1 MGKRREKPAKELTKK
16 QIAIS
21 RRDRE
26 RQRWLLIGLGIVA
39 LLVIGLLA
47 AGLYQEFVGKPS
59 SPVAVV
65 NGVPI
70 RTDEYQKLWRYQRWN
85 LQNYIARL
93 ESQKAQYQ
101 GQEGAEFLTSYI
113 DQLLQQAQSQ
123 LLSLDTFVL
132 EQAIDRELIRQ
143 GAQKEGIVVTPSEI
157 QAEIEEQFGFVR
169 NPPTPTPT
177 PILTDTQAMTQ
188 TPTPTVAPMTLEE
201 FQKAYE
207 NYLQTLKQV
216 AGLSETDY
224 KKLVE
229 AELLQRK
236 LEAVL
241 QARVPTTAEQ
251 VHARHI
257 LVQNEEMARLVLN
270 RLKAGDDFAAVAKE
284 FSQDTSN
291 KDQGGDLGW
300 FPRGRM
306 VPEFEEVAFSL
317 PVGELSEP
325 VKTQYG
331 YHIIKVEGRDPNRPL
346 DEAALE
352 EARAQALD
360 NWLQEQRA
368 AAQIQ
373 RMLTPDKIPPT
384 PTPQFIR

>member
-1 MGKRREKPAKELTKK
+1 MGRRREKPVKELTKK
-16 QIAIS
+16 QIAIR

-26 RQRWLLIGLGIVA
+26 RQRWLLIGLGVVA
-39 LLVIGLLA
+39 LLVLGLLA
-47 AGLYQEFVGKPS
+47 AGLYQEFVGKPA

-65 NGVPI
+65 NRVPI

-93 ESQKAQYQ
+93 ESQKAQFQ
-101 GQEGAEFLTSYI
+101 GQEGSEFLVSYV
-113 DQLLQQAQSQ
+113 DQLIQQAQSQ

-132 EQAIDRELIRQ
+132 EQAIDRALIRQ
-143 GAQKEGIVVTPSEI
+143 GAEQEGIVVTPSEI
-157 QAEIEEQFGFVR
+157 QAEVEGQFGFVR

-177 PILTDTQAMTQ
+177 PVLTDTQALAE

-201 FQKAYE
+201 FQNAYE
-207 NYLQTLKQV
+207 GYLRTLKQV

-284 FSQDTSN
+284 FSQDPST

-306 VPEFEEVAFSL
+306 VAEFEEVAFSL

-325 VKTQYG
+325 VKTRYG
-331 YHIIKVEGRDPNRPL
+331 YHIIQVEERDPNRPL
-346 DEAALE
+346 DETALE

-373 RMLTPDKIPPT
+373 RMLTPDKVPPT
-384 PTPQFIR
+384 PTLR

>member
-1 MGKRREKPAKELTKK
+1 MGRRREKPVKELTKK
-16 QIAIS
+16 QMAIR

-26 RQRWLLIGLGIVA
+26 RQRWLLIGLGVVA
-39 LLVIGLLA
+39 LLVLGLLA
-47 AGLYQEFVGKPS
+47 AGLYQEFVGKPA

-93 ESQKAQYQ
+93 ESQKAQFQ
-101 GQEGAEFLTSYI
+101 GQEGSEFLVSYV
-113 DQLLQQAQSQ
+113 DQLIQEAQSQ

-143 GAQKEGIVVTPSEI
+143 GAEQEGIVVTPSEI

-177 PILTDTQAMTQ
+177 PVLTDTQALAE
-188 TPTPTVAPMTLEE
+188 TPTPTAAPMTLEE
-201 FQKAYE
+201 FQDAYE
-207 NYLQTLKQV
+207 GYLRTLKQV

-284 FSQDTSN
+284 FSQDPST

-306 VPEFEEVAFSL
+306 VAEFEEVAFSL

-331 YHIIKVEGRDPNRPL
+331 YHIIRVEERDPNRPL
-346 DEAALE
+346 DETALE

-360 NWLQEQRA
+360 HWLQEQRT

-373 RMLTPDKIPPT
+373 RMLTPDKVPPT
-384 PTPQFIR
+384 PTFR

>member
-1 MGKRREKPAKELTKK
+1 MGRRREKPVKELTKK
-16 QIAIS
+16 QIAIR

-26 RQRWLLIGLGIVA
+26 RQRWLLIGLGVVA
-39 LLVIGLLA
+39 LLVLGLLA
-47 AGLYQEFVGKPS
+47 AGLYQEFVGKPA

-65 NGVPI
+65 NRVPI

-93 ESQKAQYQ
+93 ESQKAQFQ
-101 GQEGAEFLTSYI
+101 GQEGSEFLVSYV
-113 DQLLQQAQSQ
+113 DQLIQQAQSQ

-132 EQAIDRELIRQ
+132 EQAIDRALIRQ
-143 GAQKEGIVVTPSEI
+143 GAEQEGIVVTPSEI
-157 QAEIEEQFGFVR
+157 QAEVEGQFGFVR

-177 PILTDTQAMTQ
+177 PVLTDTQALAE

-201 FQKAYE
+201 FQNAYE
-207 NYLQTLKQV
+207 GYLRTLKQV

-284 FSQDTSN
+284 FSQDPST

-306 VPEFEEVAFSL
+306 VAEFEEVAFSL
-317 PVGELSEP
+317 PVGELSKP
-325 VKTQYG
+325 VKTRYG
-331 YHIIKVEGRDPNRPL
+331 YHIIRVEERDPNRPL
-346 DEAALE
+346 DETALE

-373 RMLTPDKIPPT
+373 RMLTPDKVPPT
-384 PTPQFIR
+384 PTFR

>member
-1 MGKRREKPAKELTKK
+1 MGKRREKPTKELTKK
-16 QIAIS
+16 QIAIR

-26 RQRWLLIGLGIVA
+26 RQRWLLIGLGAVA
-39 LLVIGLLA
+39 LLVLGLLA

-59 SPVAVV
+59 SPVAIV

-70 RTDEYQKLWRYQRWN
+70 RTDEYQKLWRYQHWN

-101 GQEGAEFLTSYI
+101 GQEGSEFLAQYI
-113 DQLLQQAQSQ
+113 DQLIQEAQTQ

-132 EQAIDRELIRQ
+132 QQAIDRELIRQ
-143 GAQKEGIVVTPSEI
+143 GAAKEGIVVTPSEI

-177 PILTDTQAMTQ
+177 PILTDTQALTE
-188 TPTPTVAPMTLEE
+188 TPTPTVPPMTLEE
-201 FQKAYE
+201 FQKAYQ
-207 NYLQTLKQV
+207 NYLEDLKQV

-241 QARVPTTAEQ
+241 QARIPTTAEQ

-257 LVQNEEMARLVLN
+257 LVNNEEMARLVLN

-284 FSQDTSN
+284 FSQDTST

-306 VPEFEEVAFSL
+306 VPEFEEAAFSL
-317 PVGELSEP
+317 PVGEVSEP

-331 YHIIKVEGRDPNRPL
+331 YHIIKVEERDPNRPL
-346 DEAALE
+346 DQTALE
-352 EARAQALD
+352 EMRAQALD
-360 NWLQEQRA
+360 NWLAEQRA

-373 RMLTPDKIPPT
+373 RMLTPDKVPVT
-384 PTPQFIR
+384 PAPRSIR

>member
-1 MGKRREKPAKELTKK
+1 MGRRREKPVKELTKK
-16 QIAIS
+16 QMAIR

-26 RQRWLLIGLGIVA
+26 RQRWLLIGLGVVA
-39 LLVIGLLA
+39 LLVLSLLA
-47 AGLYQEFVGKPS
+47 AGLYQEFVGKPA

-93 ESQKAQYQ
+93 ESQKAQFQ
-101 GQEGAEFLTSYI
+101 GQEGSEFLVSYV
-113 DQLLQQAQSQ
+113 DQLIQEAQSQ

-143 GAQKEGIVVTPSEI
+143 GAEQEGIVVTPSEI

-177 PILTDTQAMTQ
+177 PVLTDTQALAE
-188 TPTPTVAPMTLEE
+188 TPTPTAAPMTLEE
-201 FQKAYE
+201 FQDAYE
-207 NYLQTLKQV
+207 GYLRTLKQV

-284 FSQDTSN
+284 FSQDPST

-306 VPEFEEVAFSL
+306 VAEFEEVAFSL

-331 YHIIKVEGRDPNRPL
+331 YHIIRVEERDPNRPL
-346 DEAALE
+346 DETALE

-360 NWLQEQRA
+360 HWLQEQRT

-373 RMLTPDKIPPT
+373 RMLTPDKVPPT
-384 PTPQFIR
+384 PTFR

>member
-1 MGKRREKPAKELTKK
+1 MGRRREKPVKELTKK
-16 QIAIS
+16 QIAIR

-26 RQRWLLIGLGIVA
+26 RQRWLLIGLGVVA
-39 LLVIGLLA
+39 LLVLGLLA
-47 AGLYQEFVGKPS
+47 AGLYQEFVGKPA

-93 ESQKAQYQ
+93 ESQKAQFQ
-101 GQEGAEFLTSYI
+101 GQEGSEFLVSYV
-113 DQLLQQAQSQ
+113 DQLIQQAQSQ

-143 GAQKEGIVVTPSEI
+143 GAEQEGIVVIPSEI
-157 QAEIEEQFGFVR
+157 QAEVEEQFGFVR

-177 PILTDTQAMTQ
+177 PVLTDTQALAE

-201 FQKAYE
+201 FQDAYE
-207 NYLQTLKQV
+207 GYLRTLKQV

-284 FSQDTSN
+284 FSQDPST

-325 VKTQYG
+325 VKTRYG
-331 YHIIKVEGRDPNRPL
+331 YHIIRVEERDPNRPL
-346 DEAALE
+346 DETALE

-373 RMLTPDKIPPT
+373 RMLTPDKVPPT
-384 PTPQFIR
+384 PTLR

>member
-1 MGKRREKPAKELTKK
+1 MVL
-16 QIAIS
+16 
-21 RRDRE
+21 
-26 RQRWLLIGLGIVA
+26 
-39 LLVIGLLA
+39 GLLA
-47 AGLYQEFVGKPS
+47 AGLYQEFVGKPA

-93 ESQKAQYQ
+93 ESQKAQFQ
-101 GQEGAEFLTSYI
+101 GQEGSEFLVSYV
-113 DQLLQQAQSQ
+113 DQLIQEAQSQ

-143 GAQKEGIVVTPSEI
+143 GAEQEGIVVTPSEI

-177 PILTDTQAMTQ
+177 PVLTDTQALAE
-188 TPTPTVAPMTLEE
+188 TPTPTAAPMTLEE
-201 FQKAYE
+201 FQDAYE
-207 NYLQTLKQV
+207 GYLRTLKQV

-284 FSQDTSN
+284 FSQDPST

-306 VPEFEEVAFSL
+306 VAEFEEVAFSL

-331 YHIIKVEGRDPNRPL
+331 YHIIRVEERDPNRPL
-346 DEAALE
+346 DETALE

-360 NWLQEQRA
+360 HWLQEQRT

-373 RMLTPDKIPPT
+373 RMLTPDKVPPT
-384 PTPQFIR
+384 PTFR

>member
-1 MGKRREKPAKELTKK
+1 MGRRREKPVKELTKK
-16 QIAIS
+16 QMAIR

-26 RQRWLLIGLGIVA
+26 RQRWLLIGLGVVA
-39 LLVIGLLA
+39 LLVLGLLA
-47 AGLYQEFVGKPS
+47 AGLYQEFVGKPA

-93 ESQKAQYQ
+93 ESQKAQFQ
-101 GQEGAEFLTSYI
+101 GQEGSEFLVSYV
-113 DQLLQQAQSQ
+113 DQLIQEAQSQ

-143 GAQKEGIVVTPSEI
+143 GAEQEGIVVTPSEI
-157 QAEIEEQFGFVR
+157 QAEIEGQFGFVR

-177 PILTDTQAMTQ
+177 PVLTDTQALAE
-188 TPTPTVAPMTLEE
+188 TPTPTAAPMTLEE
-201 FQKAYE
+201 FQDAYE
-207 NYLQTLKQV
+207 GYLRTLKQV

-284 FSQDTSN
+284 FSQDPST

-306 VPEFEEVAFSL
+306 VAEFEEVAFSL

-331 YHIIKVEGRDPNRPL
+331 YHIIRVEERDPNRPL
-346 DEAALE
+346 DETALE

-360 NWLQEQRA
+360 HWLQEQRT

-373 RMLTPDKIPPT
+373 RMLTPDKVPPT
-384 PTPQFIR
+384 PTFR

>member
-177 PILTDTQAMTQ
+177 PILTDTQAITQ

>member
-16 QIAIS
+16 QIATS

-177 PILTDTQAMTQ
+177 PILTDTQAITQ

-224 KKLVE
+224 KRLVE

-284 FSQDTSN
+284 FSQDTST

-331 YHIIKVEGRDPNRPL
+331 YHIIKVEERDPNRPL
-346 DEAALE
+346 DETALE

-360 NWLQEQRA
+360 KWLQEQRA

>member
-1 MGKRREKPAKELTKK
+1 MGKRRGKPVKELTKK
-16 QIAIS
+16 QLAIR

-39 LLVIGLLA
+39 LLVLGLLA
-47 AGLYQEFVGKPS
+47 VGLYQEFVGKPS
-59 SPVAVV
+59 SPVAIV

-70 RTDEYQKLWRYQRWN
+70 RTDEYQKLWRYQYWN
-85 LQNYIARL
+85 LQNYITRL
-93 ESQKAQYQ
+93 ESQKAQYE
-101 GQEGAEFLTSYI
+101 GQEGSQFLIQYM
-113 DQLLQQAQSQ
+113 DQLIQEAQSQ
-123 LLSLDTFVL
+123 LLSLDSFVL

-143 GAQKEGIVVTPSEI
+143 GAAKEGIVVTPSEI

-177 PILTDTQAMTQ
+177 PVLTDTQTLPE
-188 TPTPTVAPMTLEE
+188 TPTPTVPPMTLEE
-201 FQKAYE
+201 FQEAYG
-207 NYLQTLKQV
+207 NYLETLKQV

-229 AELLQRK
+229 ADLLQRK

-241 QARVPTTAEQ
+241 QARVPTAAEQ

-270 RLKAGDDFAAVAKE
+270 RLRAGDDFAAVAKE
-284 FSQDTSN
+284 FSQDTTT
-291 KDQGGDLGW
+291 KEQGGDLGW

-306 VPEFEEVAFSL
+306 VPEFEEAAFSL
-317 PVGELSEP
+317 PVGEVSEP

-331 YHIIKVEGRDPNRPL
+331 YHIIKVEERDPNRPL
-346 DEAALE
+346 DEMALE

-360 NWLQEQRA
+360 NWLAEQRA

-373 RMLTPDKIPPT
+373 RMLTPDKVPPT
-384 PTPQFIR
+384 PTPRFLR

>member
-177 PILTDTQAMTQ
+177 PILTDTQAITQ

-224 KKLVE
+224 KRLVE

-284 FSQDTSN
+284 FSQDTST

-331 YHIIKVEGRDPNRPL
+331 YHIIKVEERDPNRPL
-346 DEAALE
+346 DETALE

-360 NWLQEQRA
+360 KWLQEQRA

>member
-1 MGKRREKPAKELTKK
+1 MGKRREKPTKELTKK
-16 QIAIS
+16 QLAIR

-26 RQRWLLIGLGIVA
+26 RQRWLLIGLGVVA
-39 LLVIGLLA
+39 LLVLGLLA
-47 AGLYQEFVGKPS
+47 AGLYQEFVGKPA

-70 RTDEYQKLWRYQRWN
+70 RTDEYQKLWRYQYWN

-101 GQEGAEFLTSYI
+101 GQEGAEFLVQYV
-113 DQLLQQAQSQ
+113 DQLIQEAQSQ

-132 EQAIDRELIRQ
+132 EQAIDRELVRQ
-143 GAQKEGIVVTPSEI
+143 GAAKEGIVVTPSEI

-177 PILTDTQAMTQ
+177 PVLTDTQALTE
-188 TPTPTVAPMTLEE
+188 TPTPTVPPMTLEE

-216 AGLSETDY
+216 AGLSETDF

-229 AELLQRK
+229 ADLLQRK

-251 VHARHI
+251 VYARHI
-257 LVQNEEMARLVLN
+257 LVDSEETALQVLG
-270 RLKAGDDFAAVAKE
+270 RLKAGEDFAEVAKE
-284 FSQDTSN
+284 VSQDTST
-291 KDQGGDLGW
+291 KERGGDLGW

-331 YHIIKVEGRDPNRPL
+331 YHIIKVEERDPNRPL
-346 DEAALE
+346 DEMALE
-352 EARAQALD
+352 RARAQALD
-360 NWLQEQRA
+360 NWLAEQRA
-368 AAQIQ
+368 AAQVQ
-373 RMLTPDKIPPT
+373 RMLTPDKVPPT
-384 PTPQFIR
+384 PTPQFLR

>member
-1 MGKRREKPAKELTKK
+1 MGRRREKPVKELTKK
-16 QIAIS
+16 QIAIR

-26 RQRWLLIGLGIVA
+26 RQRWLLIGLGVVA
-39 LLVIGLLA
+39 LLVLGLLA
-47 AGLYQEFVGKPS
+47 AGLYQEFVGKPA

-65 NGVPI
+65 NRVPI

-93 ESQKAQYQ
+93 ESQKAQFQ
-101 GQEGAEFLTSYI
+101 GQEGSEFLVSYV
-113 DQLLQQAQSQ
+113 DQLIQQAQSQ

-132 EQAIDRELIRQ
+132 EQAIDRALIRQ
-143 GAQKEGIVVTPSEI
+143 GAEQEGIVVTPSEI
-157 QAEIEEQFGFVR
+157 QAEVEGQFGFVR

-177 PILTDTQAMTQ
+177 PVLTDTQVLAE

-201 FQKAYE
+201 FQNAYE
-207 NYLQTLKQV
+207 GYLRTLKQV

-241 QARVPTTAEQ
+241 RARVPTTAEQ

-284 FSQDTSN
+284 FSQDPST

-306 VPEFEEVAFSL
+306 VAEFEEVAFSL

-331 YHIIKVEGRDPNRPL
+331 YHIIRVEERDPNRPL
-346 DEAALE
+346 DETALE

-373 RMLTPDKIPPT
+373 RMLTPDKVPPT
-384 PTPQFIR
+384 PTLR